1 MKPEEHAR
9 VTIDRQLTAAGWPVV
24 NRNEYIPALGAA
36 AIREALM
43 QGQREADYMLMLHG
57 KAVGVVEAKR
67 ADIKLDDADH
77 KGQVQYYAQR
87 ILSHEPYW
95 QLPLPLV
102 YLANGKEILL
112 QNGFKQDQDFKP
124 QDRFLAPC
132 KVQQLL
138 TAQGVIFPPE
148 CSEFKLLPPLAEKG
162 LRKCQFEAIQNF
174 ERSLIAGKKRAL
186 MVLATGAG
194 KTHTA
199 CTLVH
204 RLLAYT
210 RQVRSVLFLVDR
222 NNLGRAA
229 KNAFEGYEVD
239 GQRPFAQSYGV
250 AELTSVEQLTNSNL
264 AVRVCT
270 IQRLYSIL
278 SGTEEE
284 QEYDQERDNGEQA
297 QVVLP
302 EHALIKP
309 DAFDL
314 IIIDECHRS
323 IYSTWG
329 LVLSYFADHALLLG
343 LTATPIKESLDFFQR
358 NVVMDYTLAQ
368 SVADGI
374 NVPAQVY
381 RIKTQLTEEG
391 GEIKPGESLRVTSNY
406 TGLTKQR
413 TAQMAQPFAASELN
427 RVIWVPDQIRTI
439 LSEYRDVVY
448 TKLFPER
455 EANFDYLPKTLIFAR
470 NENHAKLIAQIAKEV
485 FDRTDDHFVQTITYS
500 SPDSNAQIRAFRQNK
515 DFRIAITVTLVA
527 TGTDVPP
534 LEVLMFL
541 TDVRSQVLYQQM
553 KGRGVRT
560 ISDDHLREATPNAQ
574 HKDRYILVD
583 AVGVTEHEKG
593 LPQLTKD
600 SPTTPNLERLLELLS
615 HGQVSD
621 DNMLLLAQ
629 KLTTIANRGDPDE
642 LAELSRIAPHLD
654 LLDFARTINLACDPD
669 FETYPQGEL
678 TRPQSPVKPL
688 PPYIDSNEPNTERKE
703 LLAPLLNDLKARKKL
718 IEIARGYLK
727 LLPQQLDT
735 LTYSDFSHESAQ
747 NQIETF
753 ERCLNELAQENKVVQ
768 AIRDNKVE
776 VQVLSADTMDEI
788 KQEIKQ
794 HMSEFTVN
802 GIWNSYE
809 LLDRDKRE
817 QQAENEPPH
826 VVPLNSANE
835 DERDAV
841 TNLLQLMRYAWH
853 NSADLVSLAN
863 QGNLNK
869 LFNLWCGQ
877 TQNDLPMDAEHK
889 ELYHELAGYIAING
903 AINDPSELY
912 DLNPDLFSSLRSS
925 FGSEAQRPLQSLN
938 RFLLLRA

>member
-9 VTIDRQLTAAGWPVV
+9 VIIDRQLTAAGWPVV
-24 NRNEYIPALGAA
+24 NRNEYVPALGAA

-148 CSEFKLLPPLAEKG
+148 YSEFKLLPPLAKKG

-174 ERSLIAGKKRAL
+174 EHSLIEGKKRAL

-229 KNAFEGYEVD
+229 KNAFESYEVD

-284 QEYDQERDNGEQA
+284 QEYDQERDNNEQA
-297 QVVLP
+297 QVALP

-391 GEIKPGESLRVTSNY
+391 GEIKQGESLRVTSNY

-427 RVIWVPDQIRTI
+427 RVIWVPNQIRTI

-485 FDRTDDHFVQTITYS
+485 FGRTDDHFVQTITYS

-527 TGTDVPP
+527 TGTDVPA

-642 LAELSRIAPHLD
+642 LAELRQIAPNLD
-654 LLDFARTINLACDPD
+654 LLDFARTIN
-669 FETYPQGEL
+669 
-678 TRPQSPVKPL
+678 R
-688 PPYIDSNEPNTERKE
+688 
-703 LLAPLLNDLKARKKL
+703 
-718 IEIARGYLK
+718 
-727 LLPQQLDT
+727 QQ
-735 LTYSDFSHESAQ
+735 
-747 NQIETF
+747 
-753 ERCLNELAQENKVVQ
+753 
-768 AIRDNKVE
+768 
-776 VQVLSADTMDEI
+776 
-788 KQEIKQ
+788 
-794 HMSEFTVN
+794 
-802 GIWNSYE
+802 
-809 LLDRDKRE
+809 
-817 QQAENEPPH
+817 
-826 VVPLNSANE
+826 
-835 DERDAV
+835 
-841 TNLLQLMRYAWH
+841 
-853 NSADLVSLAN
+853 
-863 QGNLNK
+863 
-869 LFNLWCGQ
+869 
-877 TQNDLPMDAEHK
+877 
-889 ELYHELAGYIAING
+889 
-903 AINDPSELY
+903 
-912 DLNPDLFSSLRSS
+912 
-925 FGSEAQRPLQSLN
+925 
-938 RFLLLRA
+938 RA

>member
-9 VTIDRQLTAAGWPVV
+9 VVIDRQLTAAGWPVV
-24 NRNEYIPALGAA
+24 NRNEYVPALGAA

-174 ERSLIAGKKRAL
+174 EHSLIEGKKRAL

-284 QEYDQERDNGEQA
+284 QEYDQERDNNEQA
-297 QVVLP
+297 QVALP

-391 GEIKPGESLRVTSNY
+391 GEIKQGESLRVTSNY

-485 FDRTDDHFVQTITYS
+485 FGRTDDHFVQTITYS

-527 TGTDVPP
+527 TGTDVPA

-642 LAELSRIAPHLD
+642 LAELSQIAPHLD

-669 FETYPQGEL
+669 FESYPQGEL

-727 LLPQQLDT
+727 LLPQQRDT
-735 LTYSDFSHESAQ
+735 LTYSDFSHESAA
-747 NQIETF
+747 NQVETF
-753 ERCLNELAQENKVVQ
+753 ERCLNELAEDNEVLQ
-768 AIRDNKVE
+768 AIRDNKIE
-776 VQVLSADTMDEI
+776 VQVLSADTLDELKDEI
-788 KQEIKQ
+788 RHQ
-794 HMSEFTVN
+794 MPEFTVN
-802 GIWNSYE
+802 GVWNSYE

-817 QQAENEPPH
+817 QQAENAPPH

-853 NSADLVSLAN
+853 NSTDLVSLAN

-877 TQNDLPMDAEHK
+877 TQNDLPMDAELK
-889 ELYHELAGYIAING
+889 ELYHELASYIAING

>member
-9 VTIDRQLTAAGWPVV
+9 MTIDRQLTAAGWPVV

-57 KAVGVVEAKR
+57 KAVGVIEAKR

-148 CSEFKLLPPLAEKG
+148 CSEFKLLPPLTEKG

-174 ERSLIAGKKRAL
+174 ERSLTEGKKRAL

-250 AELTSVEQLTNSNL
+250 AELTSIEQLTNSNL

-284 QEYDQERDNGEQA
+284 QEYDQERDNNEQA
-297 QVVLP
+297 QVALP

-309 DAFDL
+309 EAFDL

-381 RIKTQLTEEG
+381 RIKTKLTEEG
-391 GEIKPGESLRVTSNY
+391 GEIKQGESLRVTSNY
-406 TGLTKQR
+406 TGLTKQS

-427 RVIWVPDQIRTI
+427 RVIWVPD
-439 LSEYRDVVY
+439 
-448 TKLFPER
+448 
-455 EANFDYLPKTLIFAR
+455 
-470 NENHAKLIAQIAKEV
+470 
-485 FDRTDDHFVQTITYS
+485 
-500 SPDSNAQIRAFRQNK
+500 
-515 DFRIAITVTLVA
+515 
-527 TGTDVPP
+527 
-534 LEVLMFL
+534 
-541 TDVRSQVLYQQM
+541 
-553 KGRGVRT
+553 
-560 ISDDHLREATPNAQ
+560 
-574 HKDRYILVD
+574 
-583 AVGVTEHEKG
+583 
-593 LPQLTKD
+593 
-600 SPTTPNLERLLELLS
+600 
-615 HGQVSD
+615 
-621 DNMLLLAQ
+621 
-629 KLTTIANRGDPDE
+629 
-642 LAELSRIAPHLD
+642 
-654 LLDFARTINLACDPD
+654 
-669 FETYPQGEL
+669 
-678 TRPQSPVKPL
+678 
-688 PPYIDSNEPNTERKE
+688 
-703 LLAPLLNDLKARKKL
+703 
-718 IEIARGYLK
+718 
-727 LLPQQLDT
+727 
-735 LTYSDFSHESAQ
+735 
-747 NQIETF
+747 
-753 ERCLNELAQENKVVQ
+753 
-768 AIRDNKVE
+768 
-776 VQVLSADTMDEI
+776 
-788 KQEIKQ
+788 
-794 HMSEFTVN
+794 
-802 GIWNSYE
+802 
-809 LLDRDKRE
+809 
-817 QQAENEPPH
+817 
-826 VVPLNSANE
+826 
-835 DERDAV
+835 
-841 TNLLQLMRYAWH
+841 
-853 NSADLVSLAN
+853 
-863 QGNLNK
+863 
-869 LFNLWCGQ
+869 
-877 TQNDLPMDAEHK
+877 
-889 ELYHELAGYIAING
+889 
-903 AINDPSELY
+903 
-912 DLNPDLFSSLRSS
+912 
-925 FGSEAQRPLQSLN
+925 
-938 RFLLLRA
+938 